1 MSKIN
6 EHIAAGGKFNLG
18 QIKYI
23 LKNDTTKKDNTTL
36 TTSNSP
42 ANTSTQTPLQ
52 TTTTRAEVSNT
63 QGFGKE
69 LANLAKMYTEDNK
82 YSGENDNFDFKLVI
96 FHNLCNR
103 ADIH

>member
-6 EHIAAGGKFNLG
+6 EHIAAGEKFNSR
-18 QIKYI
+18 QIEYI
-23 LKNDTTKKDNTTL
+23 LKNDTTKKNNTTL
-36 TTSNSP
+36 TTLNSL

-52 TTTTRAEVSNT
+52 TTTTRAEGSNI

-103 ADIH
+103 ANIP